1 MISLVILLGVIS
13 LGWVPAV
20 DAYNDIDD
28 DDDGDD
34 NDDDDDDD
42 ESHLLYLYILLKL

>member
-34 NDDDDDDD
+34 DDDDDDE

>member
-34 NDDDDDDD
+34 DDDNDG

>member
-13 LGWVPAV
+13 LDWVPAV
-20 DAYNDIDD
+20 DAYKDIDD

-34 NDDDDDDD
+34 DDDDDD
-42 ESHLLYLYILLKL
+42 SHLLYLYILFKL

>member
-34 NDDDDDDD
+34 DDDD